1 MIEHILENYN
11 QVVIYG
17 AKGWVGRSASE
28 LLFDSASET
37 QLKKIILIGS
47 KTESSFT
54 TGLPANVYSASDAHP
69 LLGQEILFIN
79 AAYLRREKLQ
89 EMGQDQYVSKNLE
102 ITNFPKTL
110 VASGRIST
118 LVNLSSGVAGRFAL
132 NSDLEIGDLYARC
145 KVLDE
150 REFTILCEKTQTN
163 LVNCRIYSMAGKHI
177 NEFKNLALSSF
188 ISQAMQP
195 SSLIEVRSP
204 ATFRC
209 YVDSIDLVSVL
220 LKLSLQKQ
228 SFWLDSGGTLVSLGE
243 LADKVATNFPKC
255 LVIKSANSEES
266 EDYFGDFERFNA
278 ISSNLDVE
286 LKDMQNQISE
296 TMKAFT

>member
-1 MIEHILENYN
+1 
-11 QVVIYG
+11 
-17 AKGWVGRSASE
+17 
-28 LLFDSASET
+28 
-37 QLKKIILIGS
+37 
-47 KTESSFT
+47 
-54 TGLPANVYSASDAHP
+54 
-69 LLGQEILFIN
+69 
-79 AAYLRREKLQ
+79 
-89 EMGQDQYVSKNLE
+89 
-102 ITNFPKTL
+102 
-110 VASGRIST
+110 
-118 LVNLSSGVAGRFAL
+118 
-132 NSDLEIGDLYARC
+132 
-145 KVLDE
+145 
-150 REFTILCEKTQTN
+150 
-163 LVNCRIYSMAGKHI
+163 MAGKHI

-266 EDYFGDFERFNA
+266 EDYFGDFVAIEPESGDYFIGTTFDDAVNA
-278 ISSNLDVE
+278 ALDKYPGRITHTIRIGHNAAIHLGV
-286 LKDMQNQISE
+286 LKQ
-296 TMKAFT
+296 